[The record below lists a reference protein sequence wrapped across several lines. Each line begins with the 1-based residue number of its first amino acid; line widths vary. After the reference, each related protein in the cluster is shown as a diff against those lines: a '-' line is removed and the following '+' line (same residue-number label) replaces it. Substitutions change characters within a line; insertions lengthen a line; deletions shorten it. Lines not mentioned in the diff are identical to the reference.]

1 MEQKLTTKEEYL
13 KRINVIVEYIN
24 NHLDENI
31 DLGILAEMSGFSPW
45 HFHRIVRA
53 FLGEPVGAFITR
65 VRVET
70 AARLLRYSDL
80 SVQDI
85 AYRVGYD
92 VPSSLSKSFKQ
103 FYDISPN
110 EYRNNK
116 NCTIM
121 KPVEM
126 RPDLKLEFE
135 ERVLAPKRVIYIWLM
150 GAYNQLDY
158 CAAWQRLWNYVREE
172 NLFAPEV
179 EHICVYHD
187 DPKVTE
193 QDKLRTDVCLVL
205 PRVGKPKGEVGVKE
219 VPGGKYAVFRYQGPY
234 ENLRAVYDTI
244 YAKWSPEKGYK
255 LGDTPGF
262 EKYLNH
268 PDHTEPENL
277 ITEIYIPVQ

>member
-31 DLGILAEMSGFSPW
+31 DLGMLAEMSGFSPW

-103 FYDISPN
+103 FYGISPN
-110 EYRNNK
+110 GYRNNK
-116 NCTIM
+116 NYTIM
-121 KPVEM
+121 KPVEV

-135 ERVLAPKRVIYIWLM
+135 EQVLAPKQVIYVWLT

-158 CAAWQRLWNYVREE
+158 CAAWQKLWNYVREE
-172 NLFAPEV
+172 NLFAPDV
-179 EHICVYHD
+179 EFLCVYHD

-193 QDKLRTDVCLVL
+193 QD
-205 PRVGKPKGEVGVKE
+205 
-219 VPGGKYAVFRYQGPY
+219 
-234 ENLRAVYDTI
+234 
-244 YAKWSPEKGYK
+244 
-255 LGDTPGF
+255 
-262 EKYLNH
+262 
-268 PDHTEPENL
+268 
-277 ITEIYIPVQ
+277 

>member
-1 MEQKLTTKEEYL
+1 MERKLTTKEEYL

-31 DLGILAEMSGFSPW
+31 DLGMLAEMSGFSPW

-53 FLGEPVGAFITR
+53 FLGEPVGAFVTR

-103 FYDISPN
+103 FYGISPN
-110 EYRNNK
+110 GYRNNK
-116 NCTIM
+116 NYTIM
-121 KPVEM
+121 KPVEV
-126 RPDLKLEFE
+126 RPNLKLEFE
-135 ERVLAPKRVIYIWLM
+135 EQVLAPKQVIYVWLT

-158 CAAWQRLWNYVREE
+158 CAAWQKLWNYVREE
-172 NLFAPEV
+172 NLFTPEV

-193 QDKLRTDVCLVL
+193 QDKLRTDAVSYTHLDVYKRQVL
-205 PRVGKPKGEVGVKE
+205 
-219 VPGGKYAVFRYQGPY
+219 
-234 ENLRAVYDTI
+234 
-244 YAKWSPEKGYK
+244 
-255 LGDTPGF
+255 
-262 EKYLNH
+262 
-268 PDHTEPENL
+268 
-277 ITEIYIPVQ
+277 

>member
-1 MEQKLTTKEEYL
+1 
-13 KRINVIVEYIN
+13 
-24 NHLDENI
+24 
-31 DLGILAEMSGFSPW
+31 
-45 HFHRIVRA
+45 
-53 FLGEPVGAFITR
+53 
-65 VRVET
+65 
-70 AARLLRYSDL
+70 
-80 SVQDI
+80 
-85 AYRVGYD
+85 
-92 VPSSLSKSFKQ
+92 
-103 FYDISPN
+103 
-110 EYRNNK
+110 
-116 NCTIM
+116 M

-244 YAKWSPEKGYK
+244 YAKWIPEKGYK